1 MIGGKN
7 QSDHDDDKLSEDKNI
22 GTWIFDPSNNYKIK
36 KGPSLNCGRRGAA
49 CAKMIIN
56 GRIFIV
62 VVGGYGTTIE
72 NYNPYVFNRDGS
84 PSNQPVYSNGP
95 LFSVELLDTTS
106 PDADWKMGET

>member
-1 MIGGKN
+1 MIGGKKM
-7 QSDHDDDKLSEDKNI
+7 DDDDDKLSEDKNI
-22 GTWIFDPSNNYKIK
+22 GTWIFDPSDNYKIK
-36 KGPSLNCGRRGAA
+36 KGPSLNCGRRSSA

-84 PSNQPVYSNGP
+84 PSNRPVYSNGP

-106 PDADWKMGET
+106 PDAGWKMGET